1 MVMAKESLDRSYLA
15 RTGTTSKSKADN
27 RHGPHMA
34 AKSEIAVTYI
44 QIILYYSTLVQQ
56 MFHRAS
62 TMSQVW
68 LLRSWGAVMSSHAR
82 HRRHECNKNPG
93 TKRWGMMEL
102 GIPWRCWD
110 YRVVEKYLWILSS
123 FFFFRVNARTFL
135 PSSFNAKTITGRKGD
150 I

>member
-15 RTGTTSKSKADN
+15 RTTSKSKADN

-62 TMSQVW
+62 TMSQV
-68 LLRSWGAVMSSHAR
+68 
-82 HRRHECNKNPG
+82 
-93 TKRWGMMEL
+93 
-102 GIPWRCWD
+102 
-110 YRVVEKYLWILSS
+110 
-123 FFFFRVNARTFL
+123 
-135 PSSFNAKTITGRKGD
+135 
-150 I
+150 